1 MSRDWPAWHQQYD
14 DPASSLWRRLE
25 VVRAELAS
33 LLAATSGSVRLVS
46 LCSGD
51 GRDALPV
58 LAASR
63 AQVDAVLVELDAGL
77 ADRARSTARE
87 LGLGGVEVRTG
98 DAGSTDTFA
107 DACPADVLLA
117 CGVFGN
123 VRDEDVAATVAAL
136 PALLAHGA
144 RVVWTRGQRVPQD
157 PTEVDGDPSLVV
169 RDLFVA
175 AGFEEVSFVRP
186 ADAGFRVGV
195 HRWPGQDG
203 RPEQGVRL
211 FTFV

>member
-1 MSRDWPAWHQQYD
+1 VSRDWHAWHENYD
-14 DPASSLWRRLE
+14 DPASSLSRRLQ
-25 VVRAELAS
+25 VVRSELAS
-33 LLAATSGSVRLVS
+33 LLAAATGPVRLVS

-51 GRDALPV
+51 GRDTLPV
-58 LAASR
+58 LAASPGPI
-63 AQVDAVLVELDAGL
+63 DALLVELDPRL

-87 LGLGGVEVRTG
+87 LGLDRVEVRTG

-123 VRDEDVAATVAAL
+123 VRDEDVVATVATL
-136 PALLAHGA
+136 PSLLTHRAH
-144 RVVWTRGQRVPQD
+144 VVWTRGCRVPQD

-169 RDLFVA
+169 RDLFVS
-175 AGFEEVSFVRP
+175 AGFEEVSFVCP
-186 ADAGFRVGV
+186 DDAAFRVGV
-195 HRWPGQDG
+195 HRWPGPDG
-203 RPEQGVRL
+203 RPERGVNL